1 MASVFGNLRLR
12 RAPGHRTGHSILEVG
27 DSFVYAVDVFQH
39 PVHVE
44 HPEWDTTF
52 DADPELGLET
62 RLSLLAELAD
72 RGATV
77 AVAHIAEPGRIERV
91 GAGFRWVAL

>member
-1 MASVFGNLRLR
+1 V
-12 RAPGHRTGHSILEVG
+12 EVG

-44 HPEWDTTF
+44 HPETDTAF

-62 RLSLLAELAD
+62 RLALFAELAD
-72 RGATV
+72 RGVAC
-77 AVAHIAEPGRIERV
+77 AVAHISTAGRIRRV
-91 GAGFRWVAL
+91 GQGFKWVALDS

>member
-1 MASVFGNLRLR
+1 VD
-12 RAPGHRTGHSILEVG
+12 VG

-44 HPEWDTTF
+44 HPEWDTAF

-62 RLSLLAELAD
+62 RLALLSELAD
-72 RGATV
+72 RGVTC
-77 AVAHIAEPGRIERV
+77 AVAHIPEPGRVERV
-91 GAGFRWVAL
+91 GDGFRWVEL